1 MRSIMSVK
9 LDNHAV
15 SNTFSNPAPLGKGVC
30 VCACYGLIGVAN
42 TNISVPSSTA
52 CFRAEAPAELADSQ
66 LGNQSGLEREGH
78 MI

>member
-1 MRSIMSVK
+1 MQSATHSPTLLHWER
-9 LDNHAV
+9 
-15 SNTFSNPAPLGKGVC
+15 VC
-30 VCACYGLIGVAN
+30 VCVRVCLIGVAN